1 MITRYAAPMVA
12 VLLLAGCAAESK
24 APPISTSSSG
34 TGPSSQAPQAPQAPN
49 SLPRGSAVQAP
60 LDPPQGNISTTRVG
74 PAR

>member
-34 TGPSSQAPQAPQAPN
+34 TGPSSQAPQAPN